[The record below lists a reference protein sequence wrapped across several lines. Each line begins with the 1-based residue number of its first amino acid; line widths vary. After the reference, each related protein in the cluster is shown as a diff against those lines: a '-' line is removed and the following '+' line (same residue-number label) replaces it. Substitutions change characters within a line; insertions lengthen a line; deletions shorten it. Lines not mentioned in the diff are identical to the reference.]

1 MERGIC
7 QVPKS
12 IRKNACM
19 LQKGFEGKFN
29 RIRHGP
35 KAGFNFTLEGALLPG
50 AGLKP
55 TSSLGYYPKVL
66 IS

>member
-35 KAGFNFTLEGALLPG
+35 KAGFNFIIEGALMVGPG
-50 AGLKP
+50 FEP
-55 TSSLGYYPKVL
+55 TLSRRH
-66 IS
+66 

>member
-29 RIRHGP
+29 RIETHVIP
-35 KAGFNFTLEGALLPG
+35 WILSKGFDQLVNAALCKSY
-50 AGLKP
+50 LKWP
-55 TSSLGYYPKVL
+55 
-66 IS
+66 